1 MKNNKIIEIKIQ
13 YVFFLLITMFPLLIK
28 GIICNDELMLRLWG
42 QQGLDTF
49 FKITIFNENIGKG
62 RILGILGNIKFL
74 DYISESKYVYGVI
87 NVVFI
92 ITAVALF
99 AYFVFQ
105 IVKEKAYCIFLGI
118 FIVAL
123 MPVTFEPSVPSQFVV
138 VVLQPMILL
147 ELSMIFYMKYLE
159 ICEMKYLA
167 FSLVLFFWAMCLYE
181 FIITYALMYF
191 IIYLIKG
198 TDFSIKKTIRDMAP
212 FVSSAVLYLALY
224 IVQGRIAPTNYSGNT
239 IQILSV
245 FKVFRVIG
253 VTVLTS
259 FPGFY
264 TFFSTKY
271 RYLFNYYK
279 TKETLEILFP
289 IVAIFALVFLW
300 ILVDVIKQGKE
311 QGKGQ
316 GKIYKKKFIYMIIVS
331 GMYVVLP
338 VIPNSL
344 TSLYQET
351 VSFQSFVSIPVSIYM
366 YFALCVPITY
376 IIWKLVTKCKKV
388 VSISIICVIV
398 VLGTVQQTQNYVVA
412 KEQSANFERII
423 QIEKLLELEYWNQ
436 YSGTEIVAPSLYET
450 YNAMAV
456 EDGHWTQYANIY
468 HSNISVDREAR
479 QESYLELTMQDDN
492 SFYFDNRS
500 ANILITKCEK
510 NLHTQV
516 ALRDIEGQY
525 KIYFVDSLI
534 QKEKG
539 YNLYSLKKI
548 K

>member
-259 FPGFY
+259 LPGFY
-264 TFFSTKY
+264 TFYSTKY
-271 RYLFNYYK
+271 RYLFNY
-279 TKETLEILFP
+279 
-289 IVAIFALVFLW
+289 
-300 ILVDVIKQGKE
+300 
-311 QGKGQ
+311 
-316 GKIYKKKFIYMIIVS
+316 
-331 GMYVVLP
+331 
-338 VIPNSL
+338 
-344 TSLYQET
+344 
-351 VSFQSFVSIPVSIYM
+351 
-366 YFALCVPITY
+366 
-376 IIWKLVTKCKKV
+376 
-388 VSISIICVIV
+388 
-398 VLGTVQQTQNYVVA
+398 
-412 KEQSANFERII
+412 
-423 QIEKLLELEYWNQ
+423 
-436 YSGTEIVAPSLYET
+436 
-450 YNAMAV
+450 
-456 EDGHWTQYANIY
+456 
-468 HSNISVDREAR
+468 
-479 QESYLELTMQDDN
+479 
-492 SFYFDNRS
+492 
-500 ANILITKCEK
+500 
-510 NLHTQV
+510 
-516 ALRDIEGQY
+516 
-525 KIYFVDSLI
+525 
-534 QKEKG
+534 
-539 YNLYSLKKI
+539 
-548 K
+548 